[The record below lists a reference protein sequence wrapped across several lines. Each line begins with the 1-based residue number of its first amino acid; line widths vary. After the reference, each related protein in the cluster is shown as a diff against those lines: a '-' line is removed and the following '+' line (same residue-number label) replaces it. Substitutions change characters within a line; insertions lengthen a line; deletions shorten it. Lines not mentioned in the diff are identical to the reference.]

1 MPCKH
6 ADLMLIYAKQAAVM
20 NEPWKLWECKMN
32 VNHWEKLFIH
42 PVWDEHTEYRQIPK
56 TIRIGN
62 YDVPEP
68 MREKPEIRTN
78 YWVVNLTNPDDGVY
92 GLIWSNLKTEQAWLN
107 SGICHLTLEAATLH
121 SKALISLSEVR

>member
-1 MPCKH
+1 MACKH

-68 MREKPEIRTN
+68 MQEQPEFGQLYWFVDCSYESGVCAVVWSGDN
-78 YWVVNLTNPDDGVY
+78 YDYCRFT
-92 GLIWSNLKTEQAWLN
+92 
-107 SGICHLTLEAATLH
+107 SGFCHLTRENCIIHA
-121 SKALISLSEVR
+121 KALFSFSEVK